1 MHQTHI
7 KFWTRLSLLVC
18 VLLLAL
24 PAGLAQTFRGG
35 VNGTVVD
42 NTGAVVSGA
51 AVTLINVDTAAKNT
65 TVSSSAG
72 EFLFQDLP
80 LGTYSVTVAAQGFAT
95 EKYDKIPDSAG

>member
-1 MHQTHI
+1 MYQAQI

-18 VLLLAL
+18 VLLLVL

-51 AVTLINVDTAAKNT
+51 DVTLVNVDTAAKSM

-72 EFLFQDLP
+72 EVSLSGSSPRHL
-80 LGTYSVTVAAQGFAT
+80 
-95 EKYDKIPDSAG
+95 